1 MPLIAR
7 RERRLVRFTLNGKPV
22 EGYAESN
29 TLLTDFL
36 RGEVG
41 ATGTHVGCE
50 HGVCGAC
57 TVRVDGRATRACL
70 YLAVQ
75 IEGRTIQT
83 IEGLAE
89 ADGSFGKLQ
98 QAFHENFALQCGFC
112 TPGVLMSIAEFLE
125 NKPDPTEAEVREAL
139 SGNICRCTG
148 YAEIVRA
155 TLQAAKAL
163 RQTTA
168 SPA

>member
-1 MPLIAR
+1 MPLIPK
-7 RERRLVRFTLNGKPV
+7 RERRLVRLSLNGKPA
-22 EGYAESN
+22 EGYAETN
-29 TLLTDFL
+29 TLLSDFL
-36 RGEVG
+36 RGEIG

-57 TVRVDGRATRACL
+57 TVRVDGRAVRSCL

-75 IEGRTIQT
+75 IDGRQVET
-83 IEGLAE
+83 IEGLGA
-89 ADGSFGKLQ
+89 ADGTFGLLQ

-112 TPGVLMSIAEFLE
+112 TPGFLMSIAEFLDD
-125 NKPDPTEAEVREAL
+125 NPDPTEHEVREAL

-155 TLQAAKAL
+155 TLQAAKAI
-163 RQTTA
+163 RGQAA
-168 SPA
+168 S

>member
-1 MPLIAR
+1 MSLIPR
-7 RERRLVRFTLNGKPV
+7 RERQLVRIVLNGKPA
-22 EGYAESN
+22 EGYAETN
-29 TLLTDFL
+29 MLLSDFL

-57 TVRVDGRATRACL
+57 TVRVEGKAVRSCL

-75 IEGRTIQT
+75 ADGRRVET
-83 IEGLAE
+83 IEGLGAGN
-89 ADGSFGKLQ
+89 GSFGVLQ

-112 TPGVLMSIAEFLE
+112 TPGFLMSITEFLE
-125 NKPDPTEAEVREAL
+125 DNPDPTEAEVREAL

-155 TLQAAKAL
+155 TLQAAKAI
-163 RQTTA
+163 RGQA
-168 SPA
+168 RA

>member
-1 MPLIAR
+1 MPLVSKG
-7 RERRLVRFTLNGKPV
+7 ERRLVKFRLNSRPA
-22 EGYAESN
+22 EGYAATN
-29 TLLTDFL
+29 TLLSDFL

-57 TVRVDGRATRACL
+57 TIRVDGRASRSCL
-70 YLAVQ
+70 YLAIQ
-75 IEGRTIQT
+75 IEGRNVET
-83 IEGLAE
+83 IEGLAN
-89 ADGSFGKLQ
+89 ADGSLGVLQ

-112 TPGVLMSIAEFLE
+112 TPGFLMSIAEFLSE
-125 NKPDPTEAEVREAL
+125 NPDPSEAEVRDAL

-155 TLQAAKAL
+155 TLQAAKTL
-163 RQTTA
+163 REQDSRA
-168 SPA
+168 

>member
-7 RERRLVRFTLNGKPV
+7 RERRLVKFVLNGKPA

-36 RGEVG
+36 RGEIG

-57 TVRVDGRATRACL
+57 TIRVDGRATRSCL

-75 IEGRTIQT
+75 VEGRNVDTV
-83 IEGLAE
+83 EGLGH
-89 ADGSFGKLQ
+89 ADGSLGKLQ

-112 TPGVLMSIAEFLE
+112 TPGFLMSIGEFLE
-125 NKPDPTEAEVREAL
+125 HNPDPSEAEVREAL
-139 SGNICRCTG
+139 SGNMCRCTG

-155 TLQAAKAL
+155 TMQAAKAL
-163 RQTTA
+163 RETA
-168 SPA
+168 QPGE

>member
-1 MPLIAR
+1 MPLIAQ
-7 RERRLVRFTLNGKPV
+7 RERRLVKFVLNGRPV

-36 RGEVG
+36 RSEVG

-50 HGVCGAC
+50 HGICGAC
-57 TVRVDGRATRACL
+57 TIRVDGRATRACL

-75 IEGRTIQT
+75 IEGRKVAT
-83 IEGLAE
+83 IEGLADRE
-89 ADGSFGKLQ
+89 GHLGKLQ

-112 TPGVLMSIAEFLE
+112 TPGFLMSIAEFLE
-125 NKPDPTEAEVREAL
+125 ENPDPSEAEVREAL
-139 SGNICRCTG
+139 SGNLCRCTG

-163 RQTTA
+163 RERPPP
-168 SPA
+168 SV